1 MSKSIQAYRGLI
13 RAANLA
19 FRNDSAALKAACE
32 RIRTEYNVPLE
43 NDADLK
49 RRIQLAKDV
58 AHILRSNVVQG
69 VKADQESEKYKLNI
83 HKETELGDND
93 DRFQKTAP
101 SEGSSGGCCGGSG
114 KQ

>member
-19 FRNDSAALKAACE
+19 FRNDAVALKAACD
-32 RIRTEYNVPLE
+32 RIKSEYKVPSE
-43 NDADLK
+43 NEADLK

-69 VKADQESEKYKLNI
+69 VKASEEDEKYKLNI
-83 HKETELGDND
+83 HNETELGDND
-93 DRFQKTAP
+93 DRFQKTP
-101 SEGSSGGCCGGSG
+101 LSQGGSGGCCGGSG